1 MRQPNNTMKGP
12 QYEILGALFDF
23 GSALRGCAQAPR
35 VLRDKG
41 LIKRLNS
48 LIETGISISDGGDVI
63 SSEVS
68 ESYSLSNSITALS
81 TFSTRLMS
89 RLEKSYD
96 SGYTPVVIGG
106 DHSISIP
113 SVSAASIHHRKHL
126 GGKGELGLIWVDAH
140 PDLGYPEACPNVEL
154 HGMSVAKLRPENI
167 FFIGLRE
174 VMACEKDL
182 IKKHVMTAYTMT
194 DIERLGIFQVCEEVF
209 SQIRKKTSGF
219 VVSFDIDACNPL
231 EAPAVQYP
239 EPGGLTYRESRV
251 LMEYVAQSE
260 GLMSLEMV
268 EINPSLETDTKT
280 SQVAIELIH
289 TALGG
294 SIV

>member
-1 MRQPNNTMKGP
+1 MRGP
-12 QYEILGALFDF
+12 QYEIVGALFDF

-63 SSEVS
+63 SYEVS

-113 SVSAASIHHRKHL
+113 SVSAASVHHRKLL
-126 GGKGELGLIWVDAH
+126 GDEAELGLIWVDAH

-154 HGMSVAKLRPENI
+154 HGMSVAHLIAHGDEKLTGLGGFYPKLRPENI

-251 LMEYVAQSE
+251 LMEYVAQSK
-260 GLMSLEMV
+260 
-268 EINPSLETDTKT
+268 DW
-280 SQVAIELIH
+280 
-289 TALGG
+289 
-294 SIV
+294 